1 MNRTYL
7 SVVAMAMMVFASCV
21 SKKKFTAVE
30 SDLKTANE
38 QLGKCGESLND
49 YMARLTACTTD
60 LNALKSEKSIREE
73 QVADLRA
80 QLEDCK
86 TQRDKQLSQ
95 VGDLT
100 VMSQGAN
107 ENMKL
112 TLSQLAEKD
121 KYIHLLQAAKSK
133 ADSINLAL
141 SANLKTSLQEGIE
154 DKDVEIKVDKTV
166 VMINLS
172 DKMLYQ
178 TGSANLTSRA
188 TEVLG
193 KIAGI
198 LQERPDLEV
207 MVEGY
212 TDNVPISTDC
222 IKDNWDLS
230 VKRATAVIR
239 VLQNTYKIDP
249 NRLIAAGRGEFNAL
263 ASNDTKEGRATNR
276 RTRIIIL
283 PKLDQFYDLLDPSK
297 APKGV
302 E

>member
-7 SVVAMAMMVFASCV
+7 SVVAMAMIVLASCV
-21 SKKKFTAVE
+21 SKKKFTAME
-30 SDLKTANE
+30 SDLKTCNE

-49 YMARLTACTTD
+49 YMNRLTACTAD
-60 LNALKSEKSIREE
+60 LDREKSLRAE

-86 TQRDKQLSQ
+86 VQRDKQITQ

-121 KYIHLLQAAKSK
+121 KYIHLLQAAKTK

-141 SANLKTSLQEGIE
+141 SANLKTSLKDGIE
-154 DKDVEIKVDKTV
+154 DQDVEIKVDKTV

-178 TGSANLTSRA
+178 TGSANLTAKA

-212 TDNVPISTDC
+212 TDNVPINTDC
-222 IKDNWDLS
+222 LKDNWDLS
-230 VKRATAVIR
+230 VKRSTAVVR
-239 VLQNTYKIDP
+239 VLQKDYNIDP
-249 NRLIAAGRGEFNAL
+249 NRLIAAGRGEYNTL
-263 ASNDTKEGRATNR
+263 ASNDTKEGRAINR

-283 PKLDQFYDLLDPSK
+283 PKLDQFYDLLDPTK
-297 APKGV
+297 APKTA